1 VINKRLMDHLALCL
15 PLQGSNDQYE
25 SQMDIV
31 KGWGATG
38 EDEGGSEVLLH
49 AIKTII
55 SNSQCQ
61 KIHAEAKITTRM
73 MCAYRRGKDTCQ
85 VSPNRQRN

>member
-1 VINKRLMDHLALCL
+1 MA
-15 PLQGSNDQYE
+15 
-25 SQMDIV
+25 IV
-31 KGWGATG
+31 KGWGATE
-38 EDEGGSEVLLH
+38 EDGNASEVLLH

-85 VSPNRQRN
+85 VNSNIQRNEELIVS